1 MANNVQFLDSTFN
14 DADWQTETI
23 TSGNGGTIAVRQ
35 RHAVGEVGAFREITN
50 TVYQTSRGINSNVI
64 GLHWRVEAIYD
75 PQTQGAITAIDYSED
90 ASLIQGFGEGQAAGL
105 VLRQN
110 QQVYLPV
117 SRLITPE
124 FNWTHKELRDLQE
137 QDFVA
142 IGTTDQHPDFSATGA
157 PIQFGFFRANATTNS
172 EYSITSGINNWS
184 VSINPTP
191 IANAGAGKAA
201 SPPLGLIIAGL
212 GVGLMLLIALRR
224 QRQPSDRPR

>member
-1 MANNVQFLDSTFN
+1 MSNNVQFSDSIFN

-50 TVYQTSRGINSNVI
+50 TVYQTSRGVNSNVI
-64 GLHWRVEAIYD
+64 GLHWRVEASYD

-105 VLRQN
+105 ALRQN

-142 IGTTDQHPDFSATGA
+142 IGTTDRHPDFSATGA
-157 PIQFGFFRANATTNS
+157 PIQFGFFRANTTTNS
-172 EYSITSGINNWS
+172 KYSITSGINNWF

-191 IANAGAGKAA
+191 IADAGKDA
-201 SPPLGLIIAGL
+201 SPLLGLIIAGV
-212 GVGLMLLIALRR
+212 GAGLMLLVALRK
-224 QRQPSDRPR
+224 QRQPSDRTR